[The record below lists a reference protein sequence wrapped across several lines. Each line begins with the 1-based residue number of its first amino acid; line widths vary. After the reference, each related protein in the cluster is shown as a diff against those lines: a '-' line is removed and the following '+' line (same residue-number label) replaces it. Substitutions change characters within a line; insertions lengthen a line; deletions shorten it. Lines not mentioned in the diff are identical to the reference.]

1 MHDMSNARLPVRTR
15 LANDAWGD
23 LTRELFDER
32 CTGA

>member
-1 MHDMSNARLPVRTR
+1 MHGMKNARPVVRTR

-32 CTGA
+32 CTAA